1 MIFSNIKK
9 HFLPAAPTA
18 RNKYRK
24 NM

>member
-1 MIFSNIKK
+1 MIFSNIKQ